1 MLRLYFENN
10 KSSSDLNS
18 NNIFE
23 ADSLPIPGR
32 KEYSCLGE
40 VVEEFVSNWEHIID
54 TIDRII
60 KKNTLLYQDHSD
72 TDHSDMDSHCDD
84 FYAFD
89 WGDGYTVYIYKY
101 RVEMGIIVSL
111 TKEFV
116 LENPGCTTHFL
127 IGAVI
132 VDESN
137 LLFVSERVE
146 NIRKK
151 YFQQGEIK
159 SSKIGRNHKRRVSIL
174 TELKQL
180 PFHVFAFVCDKRK
193 IYENSGL
200 RYKQSF
206 YKFLNNIVHQELRIS
221 YNNLTITADEVG
233 GNDYLQSFAT
243 YVRSKEIPL
252 DLFDNS
258 LFRFENSKH
267 SIIIQVADIV
277 CGSLA
282 YNYDIRKIS
291 ESDGYN
297 YKSVLGDKILRIKE
311 FPETFDTF
319 NVSQNDLNPEYN
331 PQIADICYR
340 KAKHFIETHNNTD
353 DDEVKQQIAV
363 LNYLLFRF
371 MNKSPRKYI
380 PTQEL
385 ITQLVYLGYDRLS
398 LQTFRNKIIA
408 KLRDNEVIIS
418 SSSGGYKIPSTEK
431 ELYDFVNHGKSIIMP
446 MLARLKTC
454 NDVIRMG
461 TNGEINLF
469 EKAEYHSLAKMFDT
483 TEQ

>member
-1 MLRLYFENN
+1 M
-10 KSSSDLNS
+10 S
-18 NNIFE
+18 NT
-23 ADSLPIPGR
+23 
-32 KEYSCLGE
+32 K
-40 VVEEFVSNWEHIID
+40 
-54 TIDRII
+54 
-60 KKNTLLYQDHSD
+60 
-72 TDHSDMDSHCDD
+72 
-84 FYAFD
+84 YAFVD
-89 WGDGYTVYIYKY
+89 EFGAFGY
-101 RVEMGIIVSL
+101 
-111 TKEFV
+111 EFD
-116 LENPGCTTHFL
+116 NPGCTTHFI
-127 IGAVI
+127 IGAI
-132 VDESN
+132 IIDENN
-137 LLFVSERVE
+137 LSFVADGVE
-146 NIRKK
+146 CIRKK

-159 SSKIGRNHKRRVSIL
+159 SSKIGRNHKRRISIL
-174 TELKQL
+174 NDLKQL

-206 YKFLNNIVHQELRIS
+206 YKFLNNIVHQELRIAYS
-221 YNNLTITADEVG
+221 NLIITADEVG

-267 SIIIQVADIV
+267 SVIIQVADII

-282 YNYDIRKIS
+282 YHYDARKNAEIDGHNYLS
-291 ESDGYN
+291 L
-297 YKSVLGDKILRIKE
+297 LGDKILRIKE

-319 NVSQNDLNPEYN
+319 NVPQNDLNPEYN

-340 KAKHFIETHNNTD
+340 KAKYFIETHSHTED
-353 DDEVKQQIAV
+353 AEVKQQISV

-380 PTQEL
+380 PTKEL
-385 ITQLVYLGYDRLS
+385 INQLVYLGYDKLS
-398 LQTFRNKIIA
+398 VQTFRNKIIA

-418 SSSGGYKIPSTEK
+418 SSKDGYKIPSTEK

-446 MLARLKTC
+446 MMSRLKTC

-469 EKAEYHSLAKMFDT
+469 EKTEYQSLAKMFDN
-483 TEQ
+483 

>member
-1 MLRLYFENN
+1 M
-10 KSSSDLNS
+10 
-18 NNIFE
+18 
-23 ADSLPIPGR
+23 
-32 KEYSCLGE
+32 
-40 VVEEFVSNWEHIID
+40 
-54 TIDRII
+54 
-60 KKNTLLYQDHSD
+60 
-72 TDHSDMDSHCDD
+72 
-84 FYAFD
+84 
-89 WGDGYTVYIYKY
+89 
-101 RVEMGIIVSL
+101 
-111 TKEFV
+111 
-116 LENPGCTTHFL
+116 
-127 IGAVI
+127 
-132 VDESN
+132 
-137 LLFVSERVE
+137 
-146 NIRKK
+146 
-151 YFQQGEIK
+151 
-159 SSKIGRNHKRRVSIL
+159 
-174 TELKQL
+174 
-180 PFHVFAFVCDKRK
+180 
-193 IYENSGL
+193 
-200 RYKQSF
+200 
-206 YKFLNNIVHQELRIS
+206 NNIVHQELRIAYS
-221 YNNLTITADEVG
+221 NLIITADEVG
-233 GNDYLQSFAT
+233 GNDYLQSFAA

-258 LFRFENSKH
+258 LFRFEDSKH
-267 SIIIQVADIV
+267 SVIIQVADII

-282 YNYDIRKIS
+282 YHYDARKNAEIDGHNYLS
-291 ESDGYN
+291 L
-297 YKSVLGDKILRIKE
+297 LGDKILRIKE

-340 KAKHFIETHNNTD
+340 KAKYFIETHNNTED
-353 DDEVKQQIAV
+353 IEVKQQISV

-385 ITQLVYLGYDRLS
+385 ITQLVYLGYDKLS

-469 EKAEYHSLAKMFDT
+469 EKAEYHSLAKMFGTD
-483 TEQ
+483 EQ